1 MNFHSLDYF
10 LVLAREKNFTRAAE
24 ALHITQQ
31 SLSSHIAGLEK
42 ELGCTLL
49 VRRTPLELTYAGRKF
64 LHYAES
70 IGQTRQTMEREFCD
84 ISENQKGELRVGIG
98 YTRGRAIMPRLIPAF
113 QRQYPNVE
121 IMLRECSNDAIQ
133 KALLSGGI
141 DLAIA
146 AYPKVPPSIEL
157 ADYYTEHTV
166 LCLVDSLLVQ
176 CQIDLDVRRN
186 EIAAGDLHSLRDCPF
201 VLGSA
206 ADIGGRIGRELL
218 RASGISPIS
227 KATSENVETLLALCV
242 QGVGACFCPENLL
255 QTALSP
261 AQLAQLH
268 ILPLCPSASYPICFG
283 YLRRSYP
290 WSVLSEFIRIA
301 REQIRSA

>member
-49 VRRTPLELTYAGRKF
+49 VRRTPLELTYAGRTF
-64 LHYAES
+64 LRYAES
-70 IGQTRQTMEREFCD
+70 IGQTRQAMEREFCD
-84 ISENQKGELRVGIG
+84 ISENQKGELRVGIA

-121 IMLRECSNDAIQ
+121 ITLLEGSNDAIQ

-146 AYPKVPPSIEL
+146 GFPHPIPGVVLE
-157 ADYYTEHTV
+157 DYYLEHIV
-166 LCLVDSLLVQ
+166 LCLSDGLLAQ
-176 CQIDLDVRRN
+176 CGIDLDTHRG
-186 EIAAGDLHSLRDCPF
+186 EIAAGNLSALCDCPF

-206 ADIGGRIGRELL
+206 EDIGGRIGQQ
-218 RASGISPIS
+218 SD
-227 KATSENVETLLALCV
+227 
-242 QGVGACFCPENLL
+242 VGK
-255 QTALSP
+255 
-261 AQLAQLH
+261 
-268 ILPLCPSASYPICFG
+268 
-283 YLRRSYP
+283 R
-290 WSVLSEFIRIA
+290 
-301 REQIRSA
+301 

>member
-121 IMLRECSNDAIQ
+121 IMLRECSHDAIQ

-146 AYPKVPPSIEL
+146 ASPKVPPSIEL

-261 AQLAQLH
+261 EQLAQLH

-301 REQIRSA
+301 REQTA

>member
-1 MNFHSLDYF
+1 MKRGILVNFHSLDYF

-49 VRRTPLELTYAGRKF
+49 VRRTPLELTYAGRTF
-64 LHYAES
+64 LRYAES
-70 IGQTRQTMEREFCD
+70 IGQTRQAMEREFCD
-84 ISENQKGELRVGIG
+84 ISENQKGELRVGIA

-121 IMLRECSNDAIQ
+121 ITLLEGSNDAIQ

-146 AYPKVPPSIEL
+146 GFPHPLPGVVLE
-157 ADYYTEHTV
+157 DYYLEHIV
-166 LCLVDSLLVQ
+166 LCLSDGLLAQ
-176 CQIDLDVRRN
+176 CGIDLDTHRG
-186 EIAAGDLHSLRDCPF
+186 EIAAGNLSALCDCPF

-206 ADIGGRIGRELL
+206 GCG
-218 RASGISPIS
+218 
-227 KATSENVETLLALCV
+227 
-242 QGVGACFCPENLL
+242 
-255 QTALSP
+255 
-261 AQLAQLH
+261 H
-268 ILPLCPSASYPICFG
+268 
-283 YLRRSYP
+283 
-290 WSVLSEFIRIA
+290 
-301 REQIRSA
+301 

>member
-49 VRRTPLELTYAGRKF
+49 VRRTPLELTYAGRTF
-64 LHYAES
+64 LRYAES
-70 IGQTRQTMEREFCD
+70 IGQTRQAMEREFCD
-84 ISENQKGELRVGIG
+84 ISENQKGELRVGIA

-121 IMLRECSNDAIQ
+121 ITLLEGSNDAIQ

-146 AYPKVPPSIEL
+146 GFPRPLPGVVLE
-157 ADYYTEHTV
+157 DYYLEHIV
-166 LCLVDSLLVQ
+166 LCLSDGLLAQ
-176 CQIDLDVRRN
+176 CGIDLDTHRG
-186 EIAAGDLHSLRDCPF
+186 EIAAGNLSALCDCPF

-206 ADIGGRIGRELL
+206 EDIGGRIGRGLL
-218 RASGISPIS
+218 RSSS
-227 KATSENVETLLALCV
+227 R
-242 QGVGACFCPENLL
+242 
-255 QTALSP
+255 
-261 AQLAQLH
+261 
-268 ILPLCPSASYPICFG
+268 PSAKQHQKTSKRC
-283 YLRRSYP
+283 S
-290 WSVLSEFIRIA
+290 
-301 REQIRSA
+301 RSASRASAHASARKICCTQRSRPRSLRTCIFSRSAPRRPIPSALGT

>member
-49 VRRTPLELTYAGRKF
+49 VRRTPLELTYAGRTF
-64 LHYAES
+64 LRYAES
-70 IGQTRQTMEREFCD
+70 IGQTRQAMEREFCD
-84 ISENQKGELRVGIG
+84 ISENQKGELRVGIA

-121 IMLRECSNDAIQ
+121 ITLLEGSNDAIQ

-146 AYPKVPPSIEL
+146 GFPRPLPGVVLE
-157 ADYYTEHTV
+157 DYYLEHIV
-166 LCLVDSLLVQ
+166 LCLSDGLLAQ
-176 CQIDLDVRRN
+176 CGIDLDTHRG
-186 EIAAGDLHSLRDCPF
+186 EIAAGNLSALRGCPF

-206 ADIGGRIGRELL
+206 EDIGGRIGRGLL
-218 RASGISPIS
+218 RSSGISPVS
-227 KATSENVETLLALCV
+227 KATSENVETLLALCE

-255 QTALSP
+255 HTALSP
-261 AQLAQLH
+261 AQLAHLH
-268 ILPLCPSASYPICFG
+268 ILPLCPQASYPICFG
-283 YLRRSYP
+283 YLSRSYP

-301 REQIRSA
+301 REQTA

>member
-98 YTRGRAIMPRLIPAF
+98 FTRGRAIMPRLIPAF
-113 QRQYPNVE
+113 RRQYPNVE

-261 AQLAQLH
+261 EQLAQLH

-301 REQIRSA
+301 REQTA

>member
-49 VRRTPLELTYAGRKF
+49 VRRTLLEG
-64 LHYAES
+64 
-70 IGQTRQTMEREFCD
+70 
-84 ISENQKGELRVGIG
+84 
-98 YTRGRAIMPRLIPAF
+98 
-113 QRQYPNVE
+113 
-121 IMLRECSNDAIQ
+121 SNDAIQ

-146 AYPKVPPSIEL
+146 GFPHPLLGVVLE
-157 ADYYTEHTV
+157 DYYLEHIV
-166 LCLVDSLLVQ
+166 LCLSDGLLAQ
-176 CQIDLDVRRN
+176 CGIDLDTHRG
-186 EIAAGDLHSLRDCPF
+186 EIAAGNLSSLRGCPF

-206 ADIGGRIGRELL
+206 EDIGGRIGRGLL
-218 RASGISPIS
+218 RSSGVSPVS
-227 KATSENVETLLALCV
+227 KATSENVETLLALCE

-255 QTALSP
+255 HTALSP
-261 AQLAQLH
+261 AQLAHLH
-268 ILPLCPSASYPICFG
+268 ILPLCPEASYPICFG
-283 YLRRSYP
+283 YLSRSYP

-301 REQIRSA
+301 REQTA